1 MLPDRVPTAL
11 TYDDVL
17 LVPGYSDVLPA
28 QVSLATRLS
37 RRLTLGIPLLAAA
50 MDTVCEGPMAAA
62 MARAGG
68 LGVIHKNLRPSEQAQ
83 AVREVKA
90 AAERQGAPLLAAAA
104 VGVGGD
110 SRERAEALVHAGV
123 DVLVIDTAHGHTQGV
138 LDTVRRLRDRYAD
151 VDLIAGNIATGEAAA
166 ALIEAGA
173 DALKVGI
180 GPGSICTTRVVA
192 GVGVPQITA
201 IASAVS
207 VAQEHGVPVI
217 ADGGVR
223 SSGDIVKALAAG
235 AHTVMLGGMLAGTDE
250 APGELIQDSGR
261 NFKAY
266 RGMGSVSAMERGS
279 KDRYFQ
285 GDVDNARKLVPEG
298 IEGRVAAKGPLA
310 DVLHQ
315 LLGGL
320 RAGMGY
326 VGAPDI
332 EALRRTERF
341 VRITSAGL
349 HESHPH
355 DVAMT
360 RAAPNYTAG

>member
-1 MLPDRVPTAL
+1 MLPDHIPTAL

-17 LVPGYSDVLPA
+17 LVPAYSDVLPA
-28 QVSLATRLS
+28 QVSLRTRLS
-37 RRLTLGIPLLAAA
+37 RRVTLDAPLLAAA
-50 MDTVCEGPMAAA
+50 MDTVCEAPMAIA

-68 LGVIHKNLRPSEQAQ
+68 LGVLHKNLSPAEQAQ
-83 AVREVKA
+83 AVRQVKEA
-90 AAERQGAPLLAAAA
+90 RSPHGARLLAAAA

-110 SRERAEALVHAGV
+110 ADERAQALVAAGV
-123 DVLVIDTAHGHTQGV
+123 DVLVIDTAHGHSRGV
-138 LDTVRRLRDRYAD
+138 LDAVRKLRRRYPD
-151 VDLIAGNIATGEAAA
+151 VDLVAGNIATGEAAA

-192 GVGVPQITA
+192 GVGVPQVTA
-201 IASAVS
+201 IASAVA
-207 VAQEHGVPVI
+207 VAQEHDVPVI

-235 AHTVMLGGMLAGTDE
+235 AHTVMLGGALAGTDE
-250 APGELIQDSGR
+250 APGELVRDGAR
-261 NFKAY
+261 AYKTY
-266 RGMGSVSAMERGS
+266 RGMGSLTAMERGS

-285 GDVDNARKLVPEG
+285 GDVANARKLVPEG
-298 IEGRVAAKGPLA
+298 IEGRVPAKGPVA

-332 EALRRTERF
+332 EALRHTDRF
-341 VRITSAGL
+341 IRVTGAGL

-355 DVAMT
+355 DVAIT
-360 RAAPNYTAG
+360 HRAPNYDPR